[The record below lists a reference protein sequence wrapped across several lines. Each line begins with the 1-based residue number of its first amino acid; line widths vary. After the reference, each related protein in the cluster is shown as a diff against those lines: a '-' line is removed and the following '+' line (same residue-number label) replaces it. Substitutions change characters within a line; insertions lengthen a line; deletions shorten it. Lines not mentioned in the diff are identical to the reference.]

1 METNGISNHY
11 IDRLMEQVSY
21 NFRGTF
27 SADNIPIFQE
37 DFFSIIVNLSSE
49 GEKGSHF
56 IAISSSAS
64 KILYFDSFG
73 SQQTNS
79 SIEQYLKNI
88 ESKLYSLIIKYNIY
102 LAHIVVFSAFP
113 SFCVWKT

>member
-1 METNGISNHY
+1 MEMETNGISNHY

-64 KILYFDSFG
+64 KLYILIPLAVNRLTQVS
-73 SQQTNS
+73 N
-79 SIEQYLKNI
+79 NI
-88 ESKLYSLIIKYNIY
+88 
-102 LAHIVVFSAFP
+102 
-113 SFCVWKT
+113 